1 MLKPAQLY
9 AEELTKKFLEITYND
24 KYKFYNSGWMNK
36 YVPSEDTWN
45 MHEFVCIYRYE
56 VIGYISYD
64 INQRS
69 QNITNVR
76 IINFSNEK
84 FAFGID
90 VRNVIKDIF
99 LKYKF
104 NKINFCCY
112 TANPAMLMYER
123 FIKKFGGRVVGVYE
137 KESRLSD
144 GLYYDLKAYEL
155 LNNMQTFGLLEH
167 QRLSRKMKKKY
178 KEE

>member
-1 MLKPAQLY
+1 MLRPAQLY
-9 AEELTKKFLEITYND
+9 AEELTRKFLEIAYND
-24 KYKFYNSGWMNK
+24 KYKFYNSGWSNK

-45 MHEFVCIYRYE
+45 MHEFVSFYRGE

-69 QNITNVR
+69 QNITNIR
-76 IINFSNEK
+76 IINFTTEK

-90 VRNVIKDIF
+90 VWKAIRNIF
-99 LKYKF
+99 LKYNF

-112 TANPAMLMYER
+112 TANPARLIYDR
-123 FIKKFGGRVVGVYE
+123 FIEKFGGKVVGIYE
-137 KESRLSD
+137 RESRLSD
-144 GLYYDLKAYEL
+144 GRYYDLKAYEL

-167 QRLSRKMKKKY
+167 QKLVRKMKEKY
-178 KEE
+178 KEK